1 MSTCTIESCP
11 EWSLYHL
18 MSLHRRSTR
27 PGVAEDPMN
36 DESEELHNIEVHYVE
51 NAKPSLART
60 LVKVFVPTFLKAT
73 LLKLLQDILIF
84 VVPELLR

>member
-1 MSTCTIESCP
+1 
-11 EWSLYHL
+11 
-18 MSLHRRSTR
+18 
-27 PGVAEDPMN
+27 MN
-36 DESEELHNIEVHYVE
+36 DESEELHNIDVHYVE